1 MNEEG
6 ILRCKYIIEDNK
18 ELMDKTIVMVQKDIT
33 A

>member
-6 ILRCKYIIEDNK
+6 ILRCKYIIEHNE
-18 ELMDKTIVMVQKDIT
+18 ELQTKMKHMVKMDGI